1 MYYGYC
7 DQYQPHAVKRIFDDE
22 SHQLFDLRWDEAGN
36 LGQVSIAKP
45 GEMFDAGR
53 FLFWTEDNRMH
64 AAVDDK
70 HYSYYAY
77 DYGGE
82 RRLKLVGD
90 NSSVDVNAEYMNASS
105 ALNEPTL
112 YPSAYMVLTNK
123 GYTKHYYAGTE
134 RVAARL
140 GGGGLNAQY
149 HVIDNDEELQ
159 TKADMLFKQS
169 LDHVNHRVL
178 DENDLDCIMGSE
190 FAKEEFGHWIDG
202 IPCQMKADVECDHGL
217 FKEMVH
223 SMLDDRNHGVYF
235 YHSDHLGSAS
245 WITDSIGIPI
255 QHLQY
260 LPYGE
265 PYIDQRAAGT
275 TYRERFRFTGKER
288 DEETGY
294 GYFGARYMD
303 HELVTMWLSVDPMA
317 DKYPSISPYAYCAWN
332 PVKLVDLDG
341 REIWIKGSNG
351 NKYQYKEGKLYNKD
365 GSVYKGDDEFA
376 TRVQKDLNTLKEKG
390 MENQI
395 SFLEKSLKTHCI
407 ESTNGH
413 NSTTPER
420 DDKASNGIGCSTTIE
435 YNQHRQQEE
444 GWRRPA
450 VVGLAHEMQHA
461 FDMDQ
466 GIYNAEEVSKV
477 IISFCS
483 PIEFNEKDK
492 DLLDYHNKYGVYLK
506 RTGVF
511 VEKGEY
517 NAVTMANL
525 VYRNLCGENVKTRT
539 KYNGISLLELK
550 P

>member
-1 MYYGYC
+1 MTCIVHKTEWVNRTKTMRFY
-7 DQYQPHAVKRIFDDE
+7 P
-22 SHQLFDLRWDEAGN
+22 
-36 LGQVSIAKP
+36 IA
-45 GEMFDAGR
+45 
-53 FLFWTEDNRMH
+53 
-64 AAVDDK
+64 
-70 HYSYYAY
+70 
-77 DYGGE
+77 
-82 RRLKLVGD
+82 
-90 NSSVDVNAEYMNASS
+90 
-105 ALNEPTL
+105 
-112 YPSAYMVLTNK
+112 
-123 GYTKHYYAGTE
+123 
-134 RVAARL
+134 
-140 GGGGLNAQY
+140 
-149 HVIDNDEELQ
+149 
-159 TKADMLFKQS
+159 
-169 LDHVNHRVL
+169 
-178 DENDLDCIMGSE
+178 
-190 FAKEEFGHWIDG
+190 
-202 IPCQMKADVECDHGL
+202 
-217 FKEMVH
+217 
-223 SMLDDRNHGVYF
+223 
-235 YHSDHLGSAS
+235 
-245 WITDSIGIPI
+245 
-255 QHLQY
+255 
-260 LPYGE
+260 
-265 PYIDQRAAGT
+265 
-275 TYRERFRFTGKER
+275 FTGKEK

-294 GYFGARYMD
+294 GYFDARYMD
-303 HELVTMWLSVDPMA
+303 HELMTMWLSVDPMA

-395 SFLEKSLKTHCI
+395 SFLENSLKTHCI